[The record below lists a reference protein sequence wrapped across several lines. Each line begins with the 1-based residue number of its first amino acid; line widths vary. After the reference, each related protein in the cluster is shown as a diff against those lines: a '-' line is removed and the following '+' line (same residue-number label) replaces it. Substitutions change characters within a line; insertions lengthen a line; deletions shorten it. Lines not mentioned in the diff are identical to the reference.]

1 MNSQVASES
10 ACTVRVSGGLGN
22 QLFQYAAGRTIA
34 LRTDS
39 QLQLDLSFYNKG
51 RHRTFELDK
60 LPIEAEFNQPAGGF
74 SATRGFQNLFR
85 KAFRTEK
92 TYREPHYHYDRR
104 FESVQ
109 SPVTLEGYFQS
120 ERYFASHAVFI
131 RAELAIPEPQDAE
144 SQNLARQMAEV
155 TPTALHIRR
164 GDYVTSPKNSQIF
177 ASCPIDY
184 YTQAMEQVPDNGPVF
199 VFSDDTDWVK
209 QNLPAV
215 KPLVFSAANSLRPA
229 LADLWLMTQAHH
241 HIIANSSF
249 SWWGAWLA
257 GDQKGVTIAPRKWFN
272 DAAVNDS
279 DLIPDDWIRL

>member
-1 MNSQVASES
+1 MNSQVASRS
-10 ACTVRVSGGLGN
+10 ACIVGVSGGLGN

-60 LPIEAEFNQPAGGF
+60 LPVEAEFIRSAEGF
-74 SATRGFQNLFR
+74 SATRHCQSLFR

-120 ERYFASHAVFI
+120 ERYFASHAAFI

-164 GDYVTSPKNSQIF
+164 GDYVTSPKNRQLF

-184 YTQAMEQVPDNGPVF
+184 YRQAMEQIPGNGPVF

-229 LADLWLMTQAHH
+229 LADLWLMTQSHH

-257 GDQKGVTIAPRKWFN
+257 GAQKGLTIAPRKWFN

-279 DLIPDDWIRL
+279 DLIPDHWIRL